1 MIFSNTPSLDLHG
14 IDREITAILV
24 KEFISDHYKM
34 GINTVIII
42 HGKGTGVLKKTVH
55 EVLKKDPLVDKF
67 YLDFFNDG
75 STVVKIKEKH

>member
-14 IDREITAILV
+14 LDREITKILV
-24 KEFISDHYKM
+24 KEFIADNYKM
-34 GINTVIII
+34 GKFKVVIV

-55 EVLKKDPLVDKF
+55 EVLKKEPLVEKF

-75 STVVKIKEKH
+75 ATIVNIKEKC

>member
-14 IDREITAILV
+14 LDREITTILV
-24 KEFISDHYKM
+24 NEFINDHHKM
-34 GINTVIII
+34 GTSKVVII

-55 EVLKKDPLVDKF
+55 EVLKKNKLVEKY

-75 STVVKIKEKH
+75 STIVKIK

>member
-14 IDREITAILV
+14 LDREITTILV

-34 GINTVIII
+34 GIYTVVII
-42 HGKGTGVLKKTVH
+42 HGKGTGILKKTVH
-55 EVLKKDPLVDKF
+55 EVLKKNPLVDKF

-75 STVVKIKEKH
+75 CTVVKIKKKH